1 MCCIDEENSHISE
14 ERMSV
19 LLVHYKI
26 LFSVCRHEYAANA
39 SSRVSCVRV
48 SVHVCCYYSIVPAEY
63 ICSSLQSL
71 RTQDAL
77 ASLGNKNSSCRVAAI
92 VNINL

>member
-1 MCCIDEENSHISE
+1 MCCIDEESSHISE
-14 ERMSV
+14 EGMSV
-19 LLVHYKI
+19 LLVHYEI

-48 SVHVCCYYSIVPAEY
+48 CVAIIQLYPLN
-63 ICSSLQSL
+63 ICSALQSL